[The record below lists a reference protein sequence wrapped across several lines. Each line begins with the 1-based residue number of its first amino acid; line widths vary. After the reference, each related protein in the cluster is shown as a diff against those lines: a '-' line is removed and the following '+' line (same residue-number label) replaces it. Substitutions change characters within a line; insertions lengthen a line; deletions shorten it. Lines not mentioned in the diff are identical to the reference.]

1 MEIIEEIQF
10 FLGAD
15 ILVLGGEG
23 GGWKRENQGKQ
34 WQSRQR
40 LNPFA
45 ETHEKLDIYSTSRNL
60 DQVQQGFLQ
69 TLRNSKKFLL
79 SQCHVSSHVTLN
91 IVTNFDPQG
100 EIATKPRDPYGLK
113 ASLSFTI

>member
-1 MEIIEEIQF
+1 MHVFKNTENEEIQF
-10 FLGAD
+10 FLG
-15 ILVLGGEG
+15 E
-23 GGWKRENQGKQ
+23 KKKKENQGKQ

-40 LNPFA
+40 LNLFA
-45 ETHEKLDIYSTSRNL
+45 ETREKLDIYSTSRNL

-100 EIATKPRDPYGLK
+100 EIVLSLAIHMVLK
-113 ASLSFTI
+113 RV